1 MRIKIRQALQDTEV
15 RREMEKESLTEM
27 IRSYCHGN
35 HHTKGKELCEKCQ
48 EFHDYAMMRTDKCP
62 FMATKTFCSACKV
75 HCYSKEW
82 RPYVKEVMRYAGPRL
97 LFRHP
102 VLTILHGWV
111 TLRQKRLQKKQEK
124 HDK

>member
-1 MRIKIRQALQDTEV
+1 MNKGETSKILVKNTTMLYIMNITKIILPLV
-15 RREMEKESLTEM
+15 TLPYLT
-27 IRSYCHGN
+27 RV
-35 HHTKGKELCEKCQ
+35 L
-48 EFHDYAMMRTDKCP
+48 
-62 FMATKTFCSACKV
+62 
-75 HCYSKEW
+75 SKECYGVVS
-82 RPYVKEVMRYAGPRL
+82 YVKEVMRYAGPRL